1 MLNPFPELLSFSLIA
16 PFLIRIF
23 LGGYYLLASARWFK
37 KLYMGKSP
45 ERGEGQALRLRSGQ
59 AEADILAP
67 PPKKYGAKN
76 HAITWLLALGSLSVL
91 AGVWTQIGALVLGFI
106 SLYFLYTKREE
117 GWWYGALC
125 IMSLSLLLTGAG
137 FFAFDMPL

>member
-23 LGGYYLLASARWFK
+23 LGGYYLLASAHWFK

-45 ERGEGQALRLRSGQ
+45 EREEGR
-59 AEADILAP
+59 AEADTLAP